1 MLTQTVE
8 LFRGSWRYV
17 SGLRAFLSVTL
28 DVEEAMGVLKRQ
40 LEDRKQSF
48 LRMLELGIYGNPH
61 SPYRR
66 LLLHAGFEFHDVKA
80 LVRELGLEEALARL
94 HDAGVYVTLDEF
106 KGRAP
111 VCRPGLEFPVSA
123 SDFDNGLLNV
133 AYSSTT
139 GGSRG
144 GSTRVPIDF
153 DFIAYETASLVCNLE
168 ANGISQGPVAIWQ
181 ASPPSFHGLKNIFR
195 LARASRMPAKWF
207 SPNKPQW
214 TRQGLQGRALLWCT
228 LLVCRVSGRPAPAP
242 AYLRHDRL
250 NEIVD
255 WLADATR
262 KGTPALVL
270 CFPSP
275 AVRACLAAE
284 QTGADISGT
293 VFYGGGEAYTE
304 GKAAVQRRAGTRHVV
319 NYAMSESGSISFQ
332 CGARASADDM
342 HVLTDKMAVL
352 QRPLR
357 LTSGA
362 EVGALYHTSL
372 LTTAPKLML
381 NVESGDYAVLEERD
395 CGCLWQDMGLTT
407 HISQVRSY
415 EKLTSEGV
423 MFMGSMLYE
432 LLEETLPARFGGSP
446 VDYQLAE
453 EEENG
458 VPKVKIIVSP
468 RIGPVDED
476 AVIKAVLSAV
486 GFAGWS
492 RRMAETWQHAGTLRV
507 ERREPYSTAASKL
520 LPLHVLAASSRKA
533 ESRAGDIQPS
543 PLA

>member
-1 MLTQTVE
+1 M
-8 LFRGSWRYV
+8 
-17 SGLRAFLSVTL
+17 
-28 DVEEAMGVLKRQ
+28 
-40 LEDRKQSF
+40 
-48 LRMLELGIYGNPH
+48 
-61 SPYRR
+61 
-66 LLLHAGFEFHDVKA
+66 
-80 LVRELGLEEALARL
+80 
-94 HDAGVYVTLDEF
+94 
-106 KGRAP
+106 
-111 VCRPGLEFPVSA
+111 
-123 SDFDNGLLNV
+123 
-133 AYSSTT
+133 
-139 GGSRG
+139 
-144 GSTRVPIDF
+144 
-153 DFIAYETASLVCNLE
+153 
-168 ANGISQGPVAIWQ
+168 
-181 ASPPSFHGLKNIFR
+181 
-195 LARASRMPAKWF
+195 
-207 SPNKPQW
+207 
-214 TRQGLQGRALLWCT
+214 
-228 LLVCRVSGRPAPAP
+228 
-242 AYLRHDRL
+242 
-250 NEIVD
+250 
-255 WLADATR
+255 
-262 KGTPALVL
+262 L

-304 GKAAVQRRAGTRHVV
+304 GKAAVQHRAGTRHVV

-332 CGARASADDM
+332 CGARSGPDDM
-342 HVLTDKMAVL
+342 HILTDKLAVL
-352 QRPLR
+352 QRPIQ

-395 CGCLWQDMGLTT
+395 CGCLWQDMGFTT

-432 LLEETLPARFGGSP
+432 LLEETLPSRFGGSP

-453 EEENG
+453 EEEDG

-468 RIGPVDED
+468 RNGPIDED

-492 RRMAETWQHAGTLRV
+492 RRMADTWQHARTLRV
-507 ERREPYSTAASKL
+507 ERREPYSTAAAKL

-533 ESRAGDIQPS
+533 ESPAEDIQPS
-543 PLA
+543 PSAY